1 VEGRHEHAP
10 GAPLDGRGLGIHR
23 NVEHAVARTEQR
35 QYRGQ
40 HGQARAQHR
49 LRHRQTEGRAAAE
62 AITRLPQRAISQ
74 PAVGRATPAAPD
86 RFAAAGRIA
95 GRAPRV
101 HEA

>member
-1 VEGRHEHAP
+1 MSTRPARRSTAAGWAFIETSSTPLHAP
-10 GAPLDGRGLGIHR
+10 SNASTAASTGRLGLNTGCGI
-23 NVEHAVARTEQR
+23 VR
-35 QYRGQ
+35 QK
-40 HGQARAQHR
+40 A
-49 LRHRQTEGRAAAE
+49 RAAAE